1 MSADNELAPEANRTG
16 GSAPARVI
24 LAVCLAQFLS
34 VLDGFIVSVALP
46 PTAADLGI
54 DAASLQWIPNAYGLL
69 YAAPLLIAGRMAD
82 RFGRTR
88 MFQVGLA
95 VLIAGSVLAALA
107 PNPTVL
113 FVGRG
118 AQGLGT
124 ALCLPAG
131 LGLLVAAFP
140 EGPGR
145 TRVLGLVTLSGGIGM
160 VSAGALGGVLTAGF
174 GWRAVFWFAVGPAVL
189 AMALMA
195 AGAPGRRPLP
205 QRREP
210 LNIGNGLVGALGLS
224 LLVYASSRVPA
235 DGWSAQVWV
244 AALGSAVLI
253 ATFVVL
259 ERRSR
264 SPLLDPLVIARPR
277 VRGANLLALIFPVG
291 FIAPQFLG
299 TQVLQEVLGLD
310 AMRTGLSYL
319 PLAAV
324 VLATTPLAARLT
336 DRAGPRLV
344 TALGFGMLAVG
355 LTYLTATLD
364 SAYAIGFLPAT
375 LLAGA
380 GVTAVFV
387 ALAVAAVEGVPT
399 ERTGMASGL
408 FNTSQQVGGALVL
421 TLTAS
426 LAAGRSEQMRV
437 DGADPVSALASGLR
451 LGMATTAVLSAVG
464 VIGALFL
471 LRRTKESP

>member
-1 MSADNELAPEANRTG
+1 MSADNELAPGVKRTG
-16 GSAPARVI
+16 GSAPARVVF
-24 LAVCLAQFLS
+24 AVCLAQFLS

-46 PTAADLGI
+46 RTAASLDI
-54 DAASLQWIPNAYGLL
+54 DQASLQWIPNAYGLL
-69 YAAPLLIAGRMAD
+69 YAAPLLVAGRMAD
-82 RFGRTR
+82 RFGRIR
-88 MFQVGLA
+88 MFQAGLA
-95 VLIAGSVLAALA
+95 VLIGGSILAAVA
-107 PNPTVL
+107 PSAAVL

-140 EGPGR
+140 EGPAR

-174 GWRAVFWFAVGPAVL
+174 GWRAVFWFVVGPAVL
-189 AMALMA
+189 AMASMA
-195 AGAPGRRPLP
+195 AGAPGGRSARDRP
-205 QRREP
+205 EP
-210 LNIGNGLVGALGLS
+210 VNIGNGLVGALGLL
-224 LLVYASSRVPA
+224 LLVYASSRAPA
-235 DGWSAQVWV
+235 GGWSAQVWV
-244 AALGSAVLI
+244 SALGAAVLI

-259 ERRSR
+259 ERRSA
-264 SPLLDPLVIARPR
+264 SPLIDPVVIARRR

-344 TALGFGMLAVG
+344 TGLGFGMLAVG
-355 LTYLTATLD
+355 LTYLTVMLD
-364 SAYAIGFLPAT
+364 SSYAIGFLPAT

-387 ALAVAAVEGVPT
+387 ALAVAAVEGVPA

-408 FNTSQQVGGALVL
+408 FSTSQQVGGALVL

-426 LAAGRSEQMRV
+426 LAAGRSGRMRA
-437 DGADPVSALASGLR
+437 DGADAVSALASGLR

-464 VIGALFL
+464 VIGAVLL
-471 LRRTKESP
+471 LRRTKESS